1 MINLEKIKIGDYYG
15 SKIVANNEEIYICYP
30 FGSKAKC
37 SVSPTPT
44 FDNFLVFFSPIVARY
59 PTAAV
64 TPGNMQSKT
73 GSIMFSDYL
82 FTIGA
87 YNSNSTLFDPKL
99 NAWSILPETPVSLLT
114 TSIVYSDKKE
124 AILIQELLRE
134 GTLRGVP
141 HLQNFL

>member
-1 MINLEKIKIGDYYG
+1 M
-15 SKIVANNEEIYICYP
+15 
-30 FGSKAKC
+30 
-37 SVSPTPT
+37 SPTPT